1 MSYKIM
7 LVEKE
12 RIVHNGKEVAEAMN
26 KYLINI
32 TKTLRLKVSKTY
44 DTADVDFLTSQFD
57 DHASIKKTKVCYP
70 EIIPDIFKFTLV
82 SMEDAKTEIVNLN
95 VKSSN

>member
-12 RIVHNGKEVAEAMN
+12 RIVHNVAEATN

-32 TKTLRLKVSKTY
+32 TKTLRLKVSKKY
-44 DTADVDFLTSQFD
+44 DTADVDFLTS
-57 DHASIKKTKVCYP
+57 
-70 EIIPDIFKFTLV
+70 
-82 SMEDAKTEIVNLN
+82 
-95 VKSSN
+95 

>member
-12 RIVHNGKEVAEAMN
+12 RIVHNGKEVAEATN

-32 TKTLRLKVSKTY
+32 TKTLRLKVSKKY
-44 DTADVDFLTSQFD
+44 NTADVDFLTSQFD
-57 DHASIKKTKVCYP
+57 DHASIK
-70 EIIPDIFKFTLV
+70 
-82 SMEDAKTEIVNLN
+82 SMLPRNN
-95 VKSSN
+95 F

>member
-12 RIVHNGKEVAEAMN
+12 RIVHNVAEATN

-32 TKTLRLKVSKTY
+32 TKTLRLKVSKKY

-57 DHASIKKTKVCYP
+57 DHASIK
-70 EIIPDIFKFTLV
+70 
-82 SMEDAKTEIVNLN
+82 SMLPRNN
-95 VKSSN
+95 S